1 MKKIRSLFLS
11 VGTLL
16 MLSFGFGGCT
26 SMEMKTVHIPEFNK
40 ISKAEVGENMYQK
53 IYAYFSHD
61 KSVKLQKPVGIK
73 KLGVDFL
80 PNDEFELVKLESGDI
95 AGYSRGIYFVDNNNT
110 GLFTY
115 VMTSI
120 LPGLTQ
126 KYFLDEPVKYDIIAA
141 KPEIYGAD
149 SYKKD
154 ALYQGK
160 IGNKI
165 NISFREFYNGVARP
179 AFTQNIEYELD
190 ANGTAVIGFQ
200 GLRMNVIKASN
211 VDIEYVVV
219 KGYADSL

>member
-1 MKKIRSLFLS
+1 MKKISSLSLS
-11 VGTLL
+11 VGALFI
-16 MLSFGFGGCT
+16 LSFGFSGCT

-40 ISKAEVGENMYQK
+40 TTKAEVGENMYQK

-61 KSVKLQKPVGIK
+61 KSVKLHKQVSIK
-73 KLGVDFL
+73 KLGVDFS
-80 PNDEFELVKLESGDI
+80 PDDEFELVKLESGDT
-95 AGYSRGIYFVDNNNT
+95 AGYSRGFYLVDSNNT

-115 VMTSI
+115 AMTSI
-120 LPGLTQ
+120 MPGLTQ
-126 KYFLDEPVKYDIIAA
+126 KYSIDEPIKYDIVPA
-141 KPEIYGAD
+141 KPEMYGYD

-165 NISFREFYNGVARP
+165 SISFREFYNGLARP

-190 ANGTAVIGFQ
+190 ANGAAVIGFQ

-211 VDIEYVVV
+211 VDIEYVVI
-219 KGYADSL
+219 KGYSD